1 MEGPS
6 ELYWFK
12 FVQHLSTHPFKKK
25 SECINLLFLCCCLCF
40 IGSSQHSR
48 TTGRCKT
55 ERNIQWRCDSAS
67 REEVSPQQQNDL
79 VFHLHVWL
87 HSERETE
94 DSPLLPWISWRVH
107 REMDC
112 CEYIML
118 QSNNWVINVFAD
130 IITAYCVILA
140 IFTYKKSLEYLH
152 YMPCWEFFFFWEMLM
167 FYPKAYMYFF
177 TIEACKNYPI

>member
-1 MEGPS
+1 M
-6 ELYWFK
+6 
-12 FVQHLSTHPFKKK
+12 
-25 SECINLLFLCCCLCF
+25 FLCCCLCF

-55 ERNIQWRCDSAS
+55 ERNIQRRCDSAS

-152 YMPCWEFFFFWEMLM
+152 YMPCWEFFFFEKCWCFILRLICI
-167 FYPKAYMYFF
+167 FSPLKRVKITQYKVLNYFHSF
-177 TIEACKNYPI
+177 SSTQYL